1 MLRDL
6 LLSRRLRAPLRPAP
20 SMKDVYLSPHFDDV
34 AFSLG
39 VFAQARRA
47 GRLLNVFTRSGYVA
61 APGLCGASIV
71 EISAMR
77 REEDRR
83 FAEVC
88 GLIATNLDLDEA
100 PLRGHDAM
108 ETAKATCEL
117 PELGA
122 RVIEALRAMAQPAAP
137 DERPW
142 LFCPMAIGGHVDH
155 TAILYI
161 LAENRKDLE
170 TRYRLGFYEDLPYA
184 AYYPDRVE
192 GLNRFR
198 RLFGARDW
206 RRRVL
211 PLAQAES
218 AKLALIRLYPSQH
231 AMPAA
236 SLRDFTPRLRYAC
249 AAHEALWT
257 REDRASG

>member
-6 LLSRRLRAPLRPAP
+6 LLSRRLRTPLRPAP
-20 SMKDVYLSPHFDDV
+20 SMNDVYLSPHFDDI

-39 VFAQARRA
+39 IFAQARRA
-47 GRLLNVFTRSGYVA
+47 GRLLNVFTRSEYVA
-61 APGLCGASIV
+61 APALRGASIAEV
-71 EISAMR
+71 SAMR

-88 GLIATNLDLDEA
+88 GLAATNLNLDEA
-100 PLRGHDAM
+100 PLRGHHAM
-108 ETAKATCEL
+108 DTAKATCEL

-122 RVIEALRAMAQPAAP
+122 RVIGALNAMAQPSPPQA
-137 DERPW
+137 RPW

-161 LAENRKDLE
+161 LAGNRTGLE
-170 TRYRLGFYEDLPYA
+170 ARYRLAFYEDLPYA
-184 AYYPDRVE
+184 AFYPDRVE
-192 GLNRFR
+192 GLDRFR
-198 RLFGARDW
+198 RLFGARGW

-211 PLAQAES
+211 PLAKAES
-218 AKLALIRLYPSQH
+218 AKLALIRLYASQH
-231 AMPAA
+231 ETHAT
-236 SLRDFTPRLRYAC
+236 SLQNFSPRLRYGS

-257 REDRASG
+257 CEDRASG

>member
-6 LLSRRLRAPLRPAP
+6 LLSRRLRAPLPPAP
-20 SMKDVYLSPHFDDV
+20 SMNDVYLSPHFDDI

-61 APGLCGASIV
+61 APDLRGASTAEV
-71 EISAMR
+71 SAMR

-83 FAEVC
+83 FAEAC
-88 GLIATNLDLDEA
+88 GLVATNLDLDEA
-100 PLRGHDAM
+100 PLRGHGAM
-108 ETAKATCEL
+108 DTAKATFEL

-122 RVIEALRAMAQPAAP
+122 PVIQALSGMAQPAPLDA
-137 DERPW
+137 RPW

-198 RLFGARDW
+198 RLFGARGW

-211 PLAQAES
+211 PLAGAES

-231 AMPAA
+231 AMPVA
-236 SLRDFTPRLRYAC
+236 SLQDFTPRLRYGS

-257 REDRASG
+257 CEERASG